1 MLDRPTAPS
10 TPSASSNAFNSGFH
24 LRTAYRLPIHD
35 FYLEPALELDA
46 NYVRIGSYTESGAT
60 PFNLKV
66 DALEDVV
73 LAATPDLRIGCP
85 INLRGHSLGNV
96 YAGAGV
102 SFLSGNNF
110 EVDARFAG
118 VAGNDGFRSTFHN
131 DDIVGRFTAGVQLQV
146 ASRID
151 LRLQYRGR
159 VSSHETENG
168 GEVRLGYTF

>member
-1 MLDRPTAPS
+1 MQ
-10 TPSASSNAFNSGFH
+10 N
-24 LRTAYRLPIHD
+24 

-46 NYVRIGSYTESGAT
+46 NYVRIDGYTENGAA

-73 LAATPDLRIGCP
+73 LAATPDLRIGTP
-85 INLRGHSLGNV
+85 ITIHGRSLGNI
-96 YAGAGV
+96 YAGLGV

-110 EVDARFAG
+110 EVDARF
-118 VAGNDGFRSTFHN
+118 VSVPGNDGFRSTFQN
-131 DDIVGRFTAGVQLQV
+131 DDIVGRFTAGVQFQV
-146 ASRID
+146 ANRVD

-168 GEVRLGYTF
+168 GELRLGYTF